1 MLNDTTL
8 REHGECWMIQ
18 HEESMENVEWFNTKR
33 AWIMLNDT
41 KLREHGE
48 CLMIQH

>member
-8 REHGECWMIQ
+8 REHGECLMTQ
-18 HEESMENVEWFNTKR
+18 H
-33 AWIMLNDT
+33 DT
-41 KLREHGE
+41 TLREHGE